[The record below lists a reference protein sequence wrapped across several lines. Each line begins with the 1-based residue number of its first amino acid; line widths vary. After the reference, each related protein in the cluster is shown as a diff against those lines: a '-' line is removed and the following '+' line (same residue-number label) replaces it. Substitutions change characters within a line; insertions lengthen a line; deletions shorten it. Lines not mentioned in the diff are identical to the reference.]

1 METSSPLA
9 YTTFDE
15 GSVIGF
21 KDSQAGV
28 EQVALGNDDDIK
40 ARGDL
45 VATENLS
52 YQSFSTVSL
61 HRSAELF
68 RRRDP
73 QSADAVLV
81 GEDEHRGVPAVKPRA
96 AVVNLLELRTAAYV
110 LGGAK
115 PQIELIAADRQPFA
129 ALG

>member
-1 METSSPLA
+1 MENSSLLA
-9 YTTFDE
+9 DPTFDE

-45 VATENLS
+45 VATKNLS

-68 RRRDP
+68 RGRDP
-73 QSADAVLV
+73 QPADAVLV
-81 GEDEHRGVPAVKPRA
+81 GEDEHRGCEA
-96 AVVNLLELRTAAYV
+96 ARR
-110 LGGAK
+110 GRK
-115 PQIELIAADRQPFA
+115 SS
-129 ALG
+129 